1 MSYVKRII
9 CLANSFKHGGTCI
22 AGKELLAGVPSGG
35 VGPWIRPVSSRPT
48 GELSIEECRYK
59 NYQTPRMLDIVEL
72 ALVRALPRGHQVEN
86 YLLDP
91 THRFVRVGVFPS
103 GRMREL
109 FDEPAALWADGDN
122 TEKGHND
129 CIRHEQAAG
138 QKHSLALIRPEP
150 EHLKIRVENGG
161 RQGQRSYRAEFI
173 YNEKYYS
180 LSITDPL
187 VRNGLAGNAQGEYQ
201 VKDGCICVSLT
212 LPYGNDRRCHKLVA
226 AVIGAQPFVENKIWK
241 SASLPLGIPTRP

>member
-22 AGKELLAGVPSGG
+22 AGKELLAGVPDGG
-35 VGPWIRPVSSRPT
+35 IGPWIRPVSSRPT
-48 GELSIEECRYK
+48 GELSIEECRYR
-59 NYQTPRMLDIVEL
+59 NYQMPRMLDIVEV

-109 FDEPAALWADGDN
+109 CDEPAALWADGES
-122 TEKGHND
+122 TERGHSD
-129 CIRHEQAAG
+129 FVSHEEAAG
-138 QKHSLALIRPEP
+138 EKYSLALIRPDQFQV
-150 EHLKIRVENGG
+150 RVENNG
-161 RQGQRSYRAEFI
+161 REGQRSYRGDFT

-180 LSITDPL
+180 LSLTDPL
-187 VRNGLAGNAQGEYQ
+187 VRNGLAGNAEGEYQ
-201 VKDGCICVSLT
+201 MKDACICVSLA
-212 LPYGNDRRCHKLVA
+212 LPYGSDRRCHKLVA
-226 AVIGAQPFVENKIWK
+226 AVIGAQPFVENKVWK
-241 SASLPLGIPTRP
+241 SASLPSGIPTTP